1 MSTLLGQ
8 SILPK
13 AVCFRGIYYSLYRE
27 QRDSACPLCLALPV
41 FTHSEDTENIRRS
54 TKPWSLVYLLEVS
67 LVELVTSY
75 MVYPFREPKEHGVK
89 TFWKQPRGQSKSR
102 GRKRTI
108 LAFWSQ
114 QTIEIVNR
122 PSESNS
128 NLPCQERS
136 SNRVESPEWVAKSK
150 TKNRRDT
157 QVRIVINKKLS
168 SPESLISPKVGHGAK
183 ESFLKIEPGWA
194 LVSRT

>member
-89 TFWKQPRGQSKSR
+89 TFWKRPRGQSKSR

-114 QTIEIVNR
+114 QTIKIVNK
-122 PSESNS
+122 
-128 NLPCQERS
+128 
-136 SNRVESPEWVAKSK
+136 PEWVKASPLRISKSDQARASRQEKIK
-150 TKNRRDT
+150 TLRR
-157 QVRIVINKKLS
+157 NKQ
-168 SPESLISPKVGHGAK
+168 KVSASYK
-183 ESFLKIEPGWA
+183 ILNCRSFELD
-194 LVSRT
+194 